1 MFRFMKTKFE
11 HFLKDLFLFIFLLTS
26 LSGHSQVSFN
36 SCGGEI
42 TQQGVGFV
50 SYSVGQ
56 LDYLSLS
63 SSDAIVSAGVQQP
76 YACIGESTIVLPDSK
91 IPSLVFSVTPN
102 PTKDNV
108 VVSFFLEGE
117 YQYVL
122 TDVNGKLF
130 EEGWLTNGMILSL
143 QDYLSGTYLLQVI
156 SAKDNKISML
166 KKIIKE

>member
-11 HFLKDLFLFIFLLTS
+11 HFLKDLFLFIFLFTS

-91 IPSLVFSVTPN
+91 IPSSVFSVTPN

-108 VVSFFLEGE
+108 VVSFF
-117 YQYVL
+117 
-122 TDVNGKLF
+122 
-130 EEGWLTNGMILSL
+130 
-143 QDYLSGTYLLQVI
+143 
-156 SAKDNKISML
+156 
-166 KKIIKE
+166 

>member
-1 MFRFMKTKFE
+1 MFF
-11 HFLKDLFLFIFLLTS
+11 
-26 LSGHSQVSFN
+26 
-36 SCGGEI
+36 C
-42 TQQGVGFV
+42 
-50 SYSVGQ
+50 
-56 LDYLSLS
+56 
-63 SSDAIVSAGVQQP
+63 
-76 YACIGESTIVLPDSK
+76 
-91 IPSLVFSVTPN
+91 VF
-102 PTKDNV
+102 V

-156 SAKDNKISML
+156 SVKDNKISML

>member
-42 TQQGVGFV
+42 AQQSVGAV

-56 LDYLSLS
+56 LDYITIS
-63 SSDAIVSAGVQQP
+63 SSAATVSAGVQQP
-76 YACIGESTIVLPDSK
+76 YASLSEETIVLPVSK
-91 IPSLVFSVTPN
+91 IPCSAFSVTPN

-108 VVSFFLEGE
+108 AVSLFLQGE
-117 YQYVL
+117 YRYVL
-122 TDVNGKLF
+122 TDLNGKLF
-130 EEGWLTNGMILSL
+130 EEGWVVNGMVLSL
-143 QDYLSGTYLLQVI
+143 QDCLPGTYVLQVV
-156 SAKDNKISML
+156 SDKDNNISML

>member
-11 HFLKDLFLFIFLLTS
+11 HFLKDLFLFIFFLTS

-42 TQQGVGFV
+42 AQQSVGFV

-56 LDYLSLS
+56 LDYLSFS
-63 SSDAIVSAGVQQP
+63 SLDVIVSAGVQQP
-76 YACIGESTIVLPDSK
+76 YASIAEETIVLSDSK
-91 IPSLVFSVTPN
+91 VPNSAFTVMPN

-130 EEGWLTNGMILSL
+130 EEGRLTNGMILSL
-143 QDYLSGTYLLQVI
+143 QEYLSGTYLLQVI

>member
-11 HFLKDLFLFIFLLTS
+11 HFLKDLFLFIFFLTS

-42 TQQGVGFV
+42 AQQSVGFV

-56 LDYLSLS
+56 LDYLSFS
-63 SSDAIVSAGVQQP
+63 SLDVIVSAGVQQP
-76 YACIGESTIVLPDSK
+76 YASIAEETIVLSDSK
-91 IPSLVFSVTPN
+91 VPNSAFTVMPN

-117 YQYVL
+117 YLYVL

-130 EEGWLTNGMILSL
+130 EEGRLTNGMILSL

>member
-1 MFRFMKTKFE
+1 MKTKFE

-63 SSDAIVSAGVQQP
+63 SLDAIVSAGVQQP
-76 YACIGESTIVLPDSK
+76 YASIAEETIVLSDSK
-91 IPSLVFSVTPN
+91 VPNSAFTVMPN

-130 EEGWLTNGMILSL
+130 EEGRLTNGMILSL
-143 QDYLSGTYLLQVI
+143 QDYLSSTYLLQVI

>member
-1 MFRFMKTKFE
+1 MKTKFE
-11 HFLKDLFLFIFLLTS
+11 HFLKDLFLFIFFLTS

-42 TQQGVGFV
+42 AQQSVGFV

-56 LDYLSLS
+56 LDYLSFS
-63 SSDAIVSAGVQQP
+63 SLDVIVSAGVQQP
-76 YACIGESTIVLPDSK
+76 YASIAEETIVLSDSK
-91 IPSLVFSVTPN
+91 VPNSAFTVMPN

-130 EEGWLTNGMILSL
+130 EEGRLTNGMILSL

>member
-11 HFLKDLFLFIFLLTS
+11 HFLKDLFLFIFFLTS

-42 TQQGVGFV
+42 AQQSVGFV

-56 LDYLSLS
+56 LDYLSFS
-63 SSDAIVSAGVQQP
+63 SLDVIVSAGVQQP
-76 YACIGESTIVLPDSK
+76 YASIAEETIVLSDSK
-91 IPSLVFSVTPN
+91 VPNSAFTVMPN

-130 EEGWLTNGMILSL
+130 EEGRLTNGMILSL

>member
-11 HFLKDLFLFIFLLTS
+11 HFLKDLFLFIFFLTS
-26 LSGHSQVSFN
+26 LIGHSQVSFN

-42 TQQGVGFV
+42 AQQSVGFV

-56 LDYLSLS
+56 LDYLSFS
-63 SSDAIVSAGVQQP
+63 SLDVIVSAGVQQP
-76 YACIGESTIVLPDSK
+76 YASIAEETIVLSDSK
-91 IPSLVFSVTPN
+91 VPNSAFTVMPN

-130 EEGWLTNGMILSL
+130 EEGRLTNGMILSL

>member
-1 MFRFMKTKFE
+1 MFQFMNVTYE
-11 HFLKDLFLFIFLLTS
+11 HFLKDLFLFLFLFTS
-26 LSGHSQVSFN
+26 LSGYSQVSFN

-42 TQQGVGFV
+42 AQQSVGFV

-56 LDYLSLS
+56 LDYLSFS
-63 SSDAIVSAGVQQP
+63 SFDVIVSAGVQQP
-76 YACIGESTIVLPDSK
+76 YASIAEETIVLSDSK
-91 IPSLVFSVTPN
+91 VPNSPFTVMPN

-117 YQYVL
+117 YRYVL

-130 EEGWLTNGMILSL
+130 KEGWLVNGMVLSL
-143 QDYLSGTYLLQVI
+143 QDCLPGTYVLQVV
-156 SAKDNKISML
+156 SDKDNKILVL